1 MPTGAILV
9 NPAKPKAKFSASR
22 LLAAIGAKKN
32 GKHLTRKNRGA
43 KANRAKMRSNGGS
56 RRIRRNAGR
65 YAKVAKRNG
74 MKRSYKFNK
83 GGKGMYRKN
92 GALLTNRRHGKRRKS
107 GGKYKFR
114 RNGALLTNGKRRHGK
129 RHYRR
134 NPDGATGG
142 NKKRTRK
149 PRTMFSA
156 ITTPIQKVL
165 GKVPVVGSYASS
177 AVGFAVAGLSAG
189 VGVVALRA
197 AMTYGADYFPEMVK
211 PVANTVAGSVI
222 AALVAAFVPASVPGK
237 SLLVA
242 GLPAAGVALDVN
254 RYLNGQS
261 YTLNGALVLSGDEMG
276 DAWGEVDDLGGPF
289 AASEYAD
296 ASLYDA
302 GYSGD
307 DLTDDEIAAAEF
319 GRPQFWRIFRPRYAP
334 AQAAP
339 ITPNVSHHAGVPG
352 RRWGWL
358 IWMLGMDRFKNLAA
372 QPAGVRQNFI
382 RGLRNDAI
390 LRANRALQMG
400 IEPTMESAS
409 TNGLLVAA

>member
-56 RRIRRNAGR
+56 RRVRRNAGR
-65 YAKVAKRNG
+65 YAKVSARKNG
-74 MKRSYKFNK
+74 MKRSYKFN
-83 GGKGMYRKN
+83 KGMYRKN

-114 RNGALLTNGKRRHGK
+114 RNGALLTNGKRRKGGK
-129 RHYRR
+129 RNYRR
-134 NPDGATGG
+134 NPDGAT
-142 NKKRTRK
+142 KQKRTRK
-149 PRTMFSA
+149 ARTMFSA

-165 GKVPVVGSYASS
+165 GKVPVVGTYASS

-242 GLPAAGVALDVN
+242 GLPAAGVALDVS

-261 YTLNGALVLSGDEMG
+261 YTLNGALVLSGDSMG
-276 DAWGEVDDLGGPF
+276 DAWGEVDDLGGAF
-289 AASEYAD
+289 AAAEYAD

-302 GYSGD
+302 SYSGD
-307 DLTDDEIAAAEF
+307 DLSDDEIAQAEF
-319 GRPQFWRIFRPRYAP
+319 GRPQFWRIFRPRYDP
-334 AQAAP
+334 QQAAP

-358 IWMLGMDRFKNLAA
+358 IWMIGMDKFKMLAA
-372 QPAGVRQNFI
+372 QPAGVRQNYI
-382 RGLRNDAI
+382 RNLRIDAI
-390 LRANRALQMG
+390 QRANKALQMG